1 MLLRGGVLL
10 GMLMLSCN
18 ALYSPSDDVYDL
30 TADNF
35 QKMVLDSHF
44 VWIVEFYAPWLAA
57 ALMVLLSHHDFN
69 RSL

>member
-1 MLLRGGVLL
+1 MYLLLFMLMFSMCIYTDMILRGVLL
-10 GMLMLSCN
+10 LSMLVLGCH

-44 VWIVEFYAPWLAA
+44 VWIVEFYAPW
-57 ALMVLLSHHDFN
+57 
-69 RSL
+69 